1 MKTFARALFGLA
13 VATAPCSASADLGV
27 AFVHGTGRQTDAY
40 HDYWT
45 PEFVDSIASGLPDPS
60 LVMVASCD
68 FSQAMWHD
76 DAAGCLA
83 DQMLELVEDR
93 GADEIVVVTHSNG
106 GNVVRWILS
115 NPTYDPRY
123 PRIIDAIRWVD
134 ALAPSSLGTPL
145 ADAAI
150 DGTTFETSV
159 GWLFGYGNDAVAM
172 QQTSTMALYNSQW
185 LLGTEGRPALPVG
198 FWAVVGTDVQSSPFD
213 PDSQCGGYA
222 RNVGLEL
229 TQNWLGDC
237 SDGFLE
243 CRSQSGAGELWRYD
257 TDFTAG
263 GEPLS
268 HAQSRRA
275 CFGLDGLLR
284 ADLEEAGS

>member
-1 MKTFARALFGLA
+1 MMTTLRLALVLVGALTPGL
-13 VATAPCSASADLGV
+13 ASADLGV

-45 PEFVDSIASGLPDPS
+45 PAFVDSVAAGLADPS
-60 LVMVASCD
+60 LVLVANCD
-68 FSQAMWHD
+68 FEQAMWHD

-83 DQMLELVEDR
+83 GQLLELIDGR
-93 GADEIVVVTHSNG
+93 GVDEIVVITHSNG

-115 NPTYDPRY
+115 NPSFDPRY
-123 PRIIDAIRWVD
+123 PAIIDRIRWVD

-145 ADAAI
+145 ADAVM
-150 DGTTFETSV
+150 DGNTFERNV
-159 GWLFGYGNDAVAM
+159 GWLLGYGNDAVAM
-172 QQTSTMALYNSQW
+172 QQTSSMALYNAQW
-185 LLGTEGRPALPVG
+185 LYGTAGRPELPVG
-198 FWAVVGTDVQSSPFD
+198 FWSIVGTDVESSLFD
-213 PDSQCGGYA
+213 ADSQCGGYG

-229 TQNWLGDC
+229 TQNWLAEC

-243 CRSQSGAGELWRYD
+243 CSSQAGAGRVWVYD
-257 TDFTAG
+257 HEFTGDA
-263 GEPLS
+263 EPLS

-284 ADLEEAGS
+284 HDLEEAGA